1 MDAGKGFADFM
12 KFPEALETE
21 IGEVRDTEEECP
33 GVWYVSTYGDGERD
47 GTEFYVVDRNAD
59 AIPNEA
65 KAYGAEIPDCP
76 GYLLYPMDAERQV
89 RKIIQY
95 EILRYRMR
103 EGASD
108 ADRETLR
115 ETALDGMEECP
126 AYFGAFPPP
135 SMTPYGH
142 TARYKVLMNGVFWIQ
157 TDCLDSALAIA
168 YPIWDNAF
176 SEYVM
181 RIAQGD
187 ADGFGYLFFPEQAIC
202 LALFELGRT
211 YADIRECQLIDA
223 AALMNAVYRE
233 FPDYAVKFNLME
245 QSGGDSPLRRA
256 LNGTMRPVSAERM
269 VRLTPEAGMDFLRF

>member
-12 KFPEALETE
+12 KFLEALEAE

-168 YPIWDNAF
+168 YPIWDDAF

-181 RIAQGD
+181 RMAQGD
-187 ADGFGYLFFPEQAIC
+187 ADGFGYLFFPETAIC
-202 LALFELGRT
+202 LAIFELGRT
-211 YADIRECQLIDA
+211 YSAMRECPQVDA

-245 QSGGDSPLRRA
+245 QSGGDSPLGRA
-256 LNGTMRPVSAERM
+256 LNRAEHPASADRM
-269 VRLTPEAGMDFLRF
+269 VCLTPEAGTDFLCF